1 MPGQWYDGTYWP
13 DHSDQTGPPRRP
25 RGFGCMTLLLC
36 AVVAILMGAAVW
48 LVAKM
53 FGLTV

>member
-36 AVVAILMGAAVW
+36 AVVAILMGAAVL

-53 FGLTV
+53 FGLTL